1 MANAVLR
8 GRLLRRDI
16 DHPRGAARIDVGE
29 RAAQRERI
37 DRREPEPGST
47 GHAHVSADSLAPP
60 PIRAPDL
67 DASTTARATALLTF
81 SSNTL
86 GTM

>member
-1 MANAVLR
+1 VPSRSSLNGGGGSNRVLKAPTYT
-8 GRLLRRDI
+8 LT
-16 DHPRGAARIDVGE
+16 GAGRIDMSE
-29 RAAQRERI
+29 YR
-37 DRREPEPGST
+37 T

-67 DASTTARATALLTF
+67 EASTTALATALLTF